1 MIYGKLE
8 ALIKP
13 RDINFKC
20 SSESTA
26 AVNEIRLS
34 AMNKQVSEDCSSDY
48 KRNEQQE
55 MLVAPPL
62 DLSFKKATSMNG
74 T

>member
-1 MIYGKLE
+1 M
-8 ALIKP
+8 
-13 RDINFKC
+13 
-20 SSESTA
+20 S
-26 AVNEIRLS
+26 
-34 AMNKQVSEDCSSDY
+34 KQVSEDRSSDY